1 MKQQSIATTET
12 SSVTWENVDT
22 WVRTQVQGF
31 IQQVLEEEVTAF
43 LGRQKSQRRDAVEA
57 GGGYRNGHGN
67 PRRLTLSCGT
77 ITVQRPRSRE

>member
-22 WVRTQVQGF
+22 GGRTQVQGF

-43 LGRQKSQRRDAVEA
+43 LGRQQSRGAAPSRRRVAIA
-57 GGGYRNGHGN
+57 MGMGTRGG
-67 PRRLTLSCGT
+67 
-77 ITVQRPRSRE
+77 

>member
-22 WVRTQVQGF
+22 WVRTHVQGF

-43 LGRQKSQRRDAVEA
+43 LGRQKSQRRGTVEA
-57 GGGYRNGHGN
+57 AGGYRNG
-67 PRRLTLSCGT
+67 
-77 ITVQRPRSRE
+77 